1 MNAEC
6 ARTNAKGRAARPQ
19 AASLRRSVAAPLRR
33 SALSAPHSVLGTAG
47 PMMRRPAFTL
57 VEMLVVAGIIAIIL
71 GVAIASLRALTGGV
85 QVGAA
90 RTMLRTVL
98 ASARAEAAARGHV
111 VGVRFQ
117 QYHYPPTFAP
127 AGVRI
132 PRQAEEGA
140 TFAVI
145 IHPLKDAAWPVT
157 PYPPRPA
164 TADLQ
169 TLKSRFRASLPWID
183 AYDTSALFV
192 AAPGREP
199 VKFPQGVELAAGFSA
214 PKNAAD
220 ETNLN
225 QALYANADVTT
236 FTVLFSPTGQV
247 VTRRVAVVQRHNR
260 DAVFYYPHPVNYVY
274 PPMLARGDA
283 GFLEEYDGPRPAD
296 IVPLLLSAD
305 APYPPP
311 AATYVPPTERSQS
324 EIWLYDQNARK
335 QAGAQPWTNY
345 LKGQGKSVRILINPY
360 TGQLEEPS
368 GP

>member
-117 QYHYPPTFAP
+117 QYQLPNV
-127 AGVRI
+127 AGAA
-132 PRQAEEGA
+132 RQAEEGA
-140 TFAVI
+140 TFGVI
-145 IHPLKDAAWPVT
+145 VFPAMETAAGQ
-157 PYPPRPA
+157 A
-164 TADLQ
+164 AISE
-169 TLKSRFRASLPWID
+169 LKSWVGATLAPLV
-183 AYDTSALFV
+183 DTYAACLFV
-192 AAPGREP
+192 AADGREP
-199 VKFPQGVELAAGFSA
+199 VRFPQGVEVARDLPYPN
-214 PKNAAD
+214 PKN
-220 ETNLN
+220 
-225 QALYANADVTT
+225 QAEEDANNEALTTYLRTYTT
-236 FTVLFSPTGQV
+236 FTVLFSPGGQV
-247 VTRRVAVVQRHNR
+247 VIQRAFVVQRHNR
-260 DAVFYYPHPVNYVY
+260 DSVFYSGPDYPQLFPQ
-274 PPMLARGDA
+274 GDPQYNPN
-283 GFLEEYDGPRPAD
+283 FDPRPTD
-296 IVPLLLSAD
+296 VVPLLLRDDRSYVNLLNPASWTDNPPGLLAD
-305 APYPPP
+305 KL
-311 AATYVPPTERSQS
+311 SQS
-324 EIWLYDQNARK
+324 RLWLYDQNARK